1 MTTEEMLQATDRF
14 VDSDLPQPEKLYLLD
29 NLFRS
34 LCQQRRM
41 VAEKR
46 SLGKGSLE
54 KDSELSQA
62 ATRPTLERAYK

>member
-34 LCQQRRM
+34 LCQQRRL

-46 SLGKGSLE
+46 SLG

-62 ATRPTLERAYK
+62 ATRPPLERAYKSYE